1 MLKIAGNKTLSS
13 YSSILK
19 YFSNSKYNYNFKNL
33 KKFKK
38 FNTILVI
45 GMGGSILGSKA
56 IYSFL
61 KHRIK
66 KKFIFVDNIDHQFLK
81 EIKKKNSLY
90 KTLFLI
96 ISKSGNTIETIVNS
110 SFFTPFLNKSNTI
123 ILSENKNNILSN
135 LARSKKFE
143 FIKHDSS
150 VGGRYSVFTEVGM
163 VPAYFMGLNSQ
174 KFKKNLEKFLYS
186 KKTISSSLKNFS
198 RIKIKKSKILVML
211 NYCPELNDFLFWA
224 QQLLAESLGKDKRGF
239 MPVVSNAPKDHH
251 SLMQLYLDG
260 PKDKIFYIFSEP
272 LRNSPFIKSKF
283 FGNKVNYLNNKT
295 HQNVKFSQKNA
306 LIRVFK
312 EKKIPFR
319 EIKFKKFDEQSIGKL
334 FGIFILETMILGKIF
349 GVNPYDQPAVENVK
363 IITKKLLNSK

>member
-13 YSSILK
+13 NSSILK

-174 KFKKNLEKFLYS
+174 KFKKNLEKF
-186 KKTISSSLKNFS
+186 
-198 RIKIKKSKILVML
+198 
-211 NYCPELNDFLFWA
+211 
-224 QQLLAESLGKDKRGF
+224 
-239 MPVVSNAPKDHH
+239 
-251 SLMQLYLDG
+251 
-260 PKDKIFYIFSEP
+260 
-272 LRNSPFIKSKF
+272 
-283 FGNKVNYLNNKT
+283 
-295 HQNVKFSQKNA
+295 
-306 LIRVFK
+306 
-312 EKKIPFR
+312 
-319 EIKFKKFDEQSIGKL
+319 
-334 FGIFILETMILGKIF
+334 
-349 GVNPYDQPAVENVK
+349 
-363 IITKKLLNSK
+363 

>member
-13 YSSILK
+13 NSSILK

-224 QQLLAESLGKDKRGF
+224 QQLLAESLGKNGKGL
-239 MPVVSNAPKDHH
+239 MPVVSTAPKDHH
-251 SLMQLYLDG
+251 SLLQLYLDG
-260 PKDKIFYIFSEP
+260 PKDKIFYVVSSKSIKNLQIKKNFFS
-272 LRNSPFIKSKF
+272 
-283 FGNKVNYLNNKT
+283 NKYDYLKNK
-295 HQNVKFSQKNA
+295 KLEKIILSQRDAFVSILK
-306 LIRVFK
+306 K
-312 EKKIPFR
+312 KKIPYR
-319 EIKFKKFDEQSIGKL
+319 EIHINKFSEEVLGELFSFFIIETFLVAKL
-334 FGIFILETMILGKIF
+334 IN
-349 GVNPYDQPAVENVK
+349 VNPFNQPAVESVK
-363 IITKKLLNSK
+363 IKTRKNLSR